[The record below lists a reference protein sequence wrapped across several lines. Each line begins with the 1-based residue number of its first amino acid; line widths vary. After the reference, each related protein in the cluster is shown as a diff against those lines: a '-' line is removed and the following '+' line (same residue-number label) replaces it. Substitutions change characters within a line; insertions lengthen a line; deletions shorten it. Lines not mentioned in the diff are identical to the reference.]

1 MKKKWEGEVGG
12 GGGAGS
18 LLKNFVQIVQVKSL
32 NRVKVENENSQHK

>member
-12 GGGAGS
+12 GGAGG
-18 LLKNFVQIVQVKSL
+18 LLKNVDQIVQVKSL